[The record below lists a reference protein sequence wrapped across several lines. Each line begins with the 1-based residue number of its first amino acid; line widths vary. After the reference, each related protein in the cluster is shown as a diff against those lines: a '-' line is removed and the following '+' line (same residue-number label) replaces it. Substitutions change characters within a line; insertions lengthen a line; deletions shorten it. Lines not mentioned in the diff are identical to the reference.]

1 MPVADSEAYF
11 VNYLKETKLYSP
23 TRWTNLKSKGWTTM
37 ESYAFAWGHIEQGKV
52 PTETVFEQIIEVI
65 EGFKWGDQSTYPRM
79 QQGGRPLGY
88 GHT

>member
-1 MPVADSEAYF
+1 
-11 VNYLKETKLYSP
+11 
-23 TRWTNLKSKGWTTM
+23 M

-79 QQGGRPLGY
+79 QQGGHWATVTPEDVNFIVFSLMDIVVYAEVRCALIDERVPVSCARF
-88 GHT
+88 